1 MWLECSEYRYL
12 INNYQRYQCFIN
24 NDCTEWT
31 LLLLLL
37 RCVKKI
43 IVSLFSLTNL
53 VLSCSLYWDIIHIPC
68 PFKRHSWVMFS
79 VFTYLYSHHHHL
91 IQSTPVTPESAL
103 IPTSSLS
110 SLSLPS
116 SPGVSRL
123 LVSLGHTGRRVVL
136 GHTLNTQ
143 IVKKKKHLIMF

>member
-1 MWLECSEYRYL
+1 
-12 INNYQRYQCFIN
+12 
-24 NDCTEWT
+24 
-31 LLLLLL
+31 
-37 RCVKKI
+37 
-43 IVSLFSLTNL
+43 
-53 VLSCSLYWDIIHIPC
+53 
-68 PFKRHSWVMFS
+68 MFS

-116 SPGVSRL
+116 IPGVSRL

-143 IVKKKKHLIMF
+143 IVKKKKTPHNVLSKFTILCWAPFISHPWIPAARGVQVGHPCQPLATSNLLSVSMDLLILDISYQ